1 MHIQV
6 SLFPP
11 GLVIFLTPLSCAHQ
25 SAAEFSTASFGWKQL
40 WHTVSRLVTSRA
52 LCRPACYLLH
62 IILAKKLVEYNDV
75 VEWATSMLTM
85 TEISAPASICDSSL
99 ALMAH
104 LVHTRNTEGSGGS
117 ANPSHNVVR
126 WVFSKWNPG
135 MVSSITTTMT
145 Y

>member
-11 GLVIFLTPLSCAHQ
+11 GFATFLTLYSCARR
-25 SAAEFSTASFGWKQL
+25 STTESSTVSFGWKQL
-40 WHTVSRLVTSRA
+40 WHTASRLVTIRA

-62 IILAKKLVEYNDV
+62 IILAEKLVEYNDV

-104 LVHTRNTEGSGGS
+104 LVHMRNTEGSGGS
-117 ANPSHNVVR
+117 VNPGQNVVR

-135 MVSSITTTMT
+135 RFHLSDLL
-145 Y
+145 

>member
-6 SLFPP
+6 ILFLL
-11 GLVIFLTPLSCAHQ
+11 GLVTFLTVPSCAHQ
-25 SAAEFSTASFGWKQL
+25 STAESSTGGFSWKQL

-62 IILAKKLVEYNDV
+62 TILAKKLVEYNDV

-104 LVHTRNTEGSGGS
+104 LVHMRNTEGSGGS
-117 ANPSHNVVR
+117 VNPSQNVVR
-126 WVFSKWNPG
+126 WLFSKWNPG
-135 MVSSITTTMT
+135 TV
-145 Y
+145 